1 MVSDQEIARGVEIL
15 LRQSDPNAVTSLNG
29 VVQQLGAKLGQ
40 DLSHKAEFISD
51 QISLLRSQVQQPL
64 QHPAMIKDHFAL
76 LNHPQFAAQ
85 QQFYSHFAL
94 QQQHQQQQQQQYLY
108 FQQQQQQQR
117 QPTLQPLVQQQV
129 PSPVVARTAAGSAQH
144 VASNVASAPKESATS
159 GTKRRG
165 GPGGL
170 NKVCGVSPELQAIVG
185 QPAMPRTEI
194 VKQLWVYIRKHNL
207 QDPGNKRKIICND
220 ALRALF
226 ETDCTDMFKMNKLL
240 AKHIT
245 ALDPSKQ
252 ADQADQAKRLKV
264 EAEPMAAKVE
274 AHSVAAKVETHSTAA
289 EVEQPVFSTVTIS
302 DALAKFFGSE
312 EKEIPQTEALKRI
325 WEYIKLNQLEDPVNS
340 MVIVCDAKLQEL
352 LECESISAS
361 ELPQMLARRHFV

>member
-1 MVSDQEIARGVEIL
+1 MVSDQEIARGVETL
-15 LRQSDPNAVTSLNG
+15 LRQLDPNAVTSLNG
-29 VVQQLGAKLGQ
+29 VVQQVGAKLGQ
-40 DLSHKAEFISD
+40 DLSHKAEFIND
-51 QISLLRSQVQQPL
+51 QINLILSQQQ
-64 QHPAMIKDHFAL
+64 QHPFMVKDHFAL
-76 LNHPQFAAQ
+76 LNHSQFAQ

-94 QQQHQQQQQQQYLY
+94 QQQQHLY
-108 FQQQQQQQR
+108 FQHH
-117 QPTLQPLVQQQV
+117 V
-129 PSPVVARTAAGSAQH
+129 PPPVARTVAPPPAQH
-144 VASNVASAPKESATS
+144 ASSNVASTPKESATS

-252 ADQADQAKRLKV
+252 AEQAKRLKV
-264 EAEPMAAKVE
+264 ESD
-274 AHSVAAKVETHSTAA
+274 SVAAKVE
-289 EVEQPVFSTVTIS
+289 QPSSSTVTIS

-312 EKEIPQTEALKRI
+312 EKQILQTDALKHI

-340 MVIVCDAKLQEL
+340 MVIINDYTSTL
-352 LECESISAS
+352 LWYFRS
-361 ELPQMLARRHFV
+361 

>member
-1 MVSDQEIARGVEIL
+1 MASDQEIARGVEIL

-40 DLSHKAEFISD
+40 DLSHKTEFISD
-51 QISLLRSQVQQPL
+51 QISLLRSQQQFISQPAQQHHHHPL
-64 QHPAMIKDHFAL
+64 IVKDHFTFM
-76 LNHPQFAAQ
+76 NHSQFANSQAQ

-94 QQQHQQQQQQQYLY
+94 QQQQQHLY
-108 FQQQQQQQR
+108 FQHHVPQPPPLSPQLQLQQQHR
-117 QPTLQPLVQQQV
+117 QLQAP
-129 PSPVVARTAAGSAQH
+129 PSAVMVRTSAAMAPAQH
-144 VASNVASAPKESATS
+144 TLSNVDSAPKESATS

-185 QPAMPRTEI
+185 QPTMPRTEI

-220 ALRALF
+220 ALRAVF

-245 ALDPSKQ
+245 ALDSSKQ
-252 ADQADQAKRLKV
+252 AEQAKRLKV
-264 EAEPMAAKVE
+264 EAD
-274 AHSVAAKVETHSTAA
+274 SVAAKVE
-289 EVEQPVFSTVTIS
+289 QPGSSTVTIS
-302 DALAKFFGSE
+302 DVLANFFGSE
-312 EKEIPQTEALKRI
+312 ETEILQTDAVKRI

-352 LECESISAS
+352 LQCESVPAA
-361 ELPQMLARRHFV
+361 ELPEMLARRHFV

>member
-15 LRQSDPNAVTSLNG
+15 LRQLDPNAVTSLNG

-40 DLSHKAEFISD
+40 DLSHKTEFISNT
-51 QISLLRSQVQQPL
+51 ISLLRSQSQQQKQQQQYPS
-64 QHPAMIKDHFAL
+64 MVKDHFAL
-76 LNHPQFAAQ
+76 LNHPQFANNSQAQ
-85 QQFYSHFAL
+85 QQLYSHFAL
-94 QQQHQQQQQQQYLY
+94 QQQQQQHYQQQLY
-108 FQQQQQQQR
+108 FQHHVQPQQQR
-117 QPTLQPLVQQQV
+117 QPP
-129 PSPVVARTAAGSAQH
+129 PVVVRTAAAAPAQH
-144 VASNVASAPKESATS
+144 VSSNVASTPKESATS

-252 ADQADQAKRLKV
+252 AEQAKRLKV
-264 EAEPMAAKVE
+264 EAD
-274 AHSVAAKVETHSTAA
+274 SVAAKVEQHGS
-289 EVEQPVFSTVTIS
+289 STVTIS

-312 EKEIPQTEALKRI
+312 EKEMLQTEAVKRI
-325 WEYIKLNQLEDPVNS
+325 WEYIKLNQLEDAVNS

-352 LECESISAS
+352 LQCESISAA
-361 ELPQMLARRHFV
+361 EIPEMLARRHFV

>member
-1 MVSDQEIARGVEIL
+1 MPLNLPLLYESKKTMVSDQEIARGVETL
-15 LRQSDPNAVTSLNG
+15 LRQLDPNAVTSLNG

-40 DLSHKAEFISD
+40 DLSHKAEFIND
-51 QISLLRSQVQQPL
+51 QINLILSQQQ
-64 QHPAMIKDHFAL
+64 QQYAHNFAL
-76 LNHPQFAAQ
+76 LNHSQFAQ
-85 QQFYSHFAL
+85 QQFYSHSVL
-94 QQQHQQQQQQQYLY
+94 QQQQHLY
-108 FQQQQQQQR
+108 FQHH
-117 QPTLQPLVQQQV
+117 V
-129 PSPVVARTAAGSAQH
+129 PPPVARTVAPPPAQH
-144 VASNVASAPKESATS
+144 ASSDDASAPKESATS

-245 ALDPSKQ
+245 SLDPSKQ
-252 ADQADQAKRLKV
+252 AEQAKRLKV
-264 EAEPMAAKVE
+264 ESD
-274 AHSVAAKVETHSTAA
+274 SVAAKVE
-289 EVEQPVFSTVTIS
+289 QPSSSTVTIS

-312 EKEIPQTEALKRI
+312 EKQILQTDALKRI

-340 MVIVCDAKLQEL
+340 MVIMCDAKLQEL
-352 LECESISAS
+352 LECGSVSVTEI
-361 ELPQMLARRHFV
+361 PDMLARRHFF

>member
-1 MVSDQEIARGVEIL
+1 MASDQEIARGVESL
-15 LRQSDPNAVTSLNG
+15 LRQLEPNAVTSLNG
-29 VVQQLGAKLGQ
+29 VVQQLGAKLGE
-40 DLSHKAEFISD
+40 DLSHKTEFISE
-51 QISLLRSQVQQPL
+51 QINLLRSQNPLHHHHYHHQPL
-64 QHPAMIKDHFAL
+64 MVKDHFAL
-76 LNHPQFAAQ
+76 LNHSQFANNHAQ

-94 QQQHQQQQQQQYLY
+94 QQQQHQQQQQLY
-108 FQQQQQQQR
+108 FQQQQQQYR
-117 QPTLQPLVQQQV
+117 QMQVQQQQA
-129 PSPVVARTAAGSAQH
+129 PAPPLPTAVVRTTAHAAAQH
-144 VASNVASAPKESATS
+144 VSSNVVSAPKESATS

-220 ALRALF
+220 ALRAVF

-252 ADQADQAKRLKV
+252 AEHAKRLKV
-264 EAEPMAAKVE
+264 EADT
-274 AHSVAAKVETHSTAA
+274 VAAKVEQPGSSTI
-289 EVEQPVFSTVTIS
+289 TIS
-302 DALAKFFGSE
+302 DELAKFFGSE
-312 EKEIPQTEALKRI
+312 EKEMLQTEVIKRI

-340 MVIVCDAKLQEL
+340 MSIVCDAKLQEL
-352 LECESISAS
+352 LQCESVSAA
-361 ELPQMLARRHFV
+361 ELPEMLARRHFV

>member
-15 LRQSDPNAVTSLNG
+15 LRQLDPNAVTSLNG

-40 DLSHKAEFISD
+40 DLSHKTEFISD
-51 QISLLRSQVQQPL
+51 TITLLRSQQQQYPL
-64 QHPAMIKDHFAL
+64 MVKDHFAL
-76 LNHPQFAAQ
+76 LNHPQFANNSQAQ

-94 QQQHQQQQQQQYLY
+94 QQQQQQQQHYQQQLY
-108 FQQQQQQQR
+108 FQHHVQQR
-117 QPTLQPLVQQQV
+117 QPPQVQPA
-129 PSPVVARTAAGSAQH
+129 PVVVRTAAPAHH
-144 VASNVASAPKESATS
+144 VSSNVPSTPKESATS

-245 ALDPSKQ
+245 TLDPSKQ
-252 ADQADQAKRLKV
+252 AEQAKRLKV
-264 EAEPMAAKVE
+264 EADSVAVKVE
-274 AHSVAAKVETHSTAA
+274 ADSVAVK
-289 EVEQPVFSTVTIS
+289 VEQPGSSTVTIT
-302 DALAKFFGSE
+302 DALANFFGSE
-312 EKEIPQTEALKRI
+312 EKEMLQTEAVKRI
-325 WEYIKLNQLEDPVNS
+325 WEYIKLNQLEDAVNS

-352 LECESISAS
+352 LQCESISAA
-361 ELPQMLARRHFV
+361 EIPEMLARRHFV

>member
-1 MVSDQEIARGVEIL
+1 MVSDQDIARGVEIL

-51 QISLLRSQVQQPL
+51 QISLLRSQPPQLISPPSMV
-64 QHPAMIKDHFAL
+64 KDHFAL
-76 LNHPQFAAQ
+76 LNHPQFANTQAQ
-85 QQFYSHFAL
+85 QQFYSHFVL
-94 QQQHQQQQQQQYLY
+94 QQQHHHQQQQQQLY
-108 FQQQQQQQR
+108 FQHHVPPLLSPQQQNQQHR
-117 QPTLQPLVQQQV
+117 QPPSLQHQAP
-129 PSPVVARTAAGSAQH
+129 PPVVVRTAAASAPAQH
-144 VASNVASAPKESATS
+144 ASSNVASAPKESATS

-220 ALRALF
+220 ALRAVF

-252 ADQADQAKRLKV
+252 ADQAKRLKV
-264 EAEPMAAKVE
+264 EGD
-274 AHSVAAKVETHSTAA
+274 SVAAKVEEPGS
-289 EVEQPVFSTVTIS
+289 STVTIS

-312 EKEIPQTEALKRI
+312 EKEILQPDALKRI

-352 LECESISAS
+352 LQCESLSAT
-361 ELPQMLARRHFV
+361 ELPEMLARRHFV

>member
-1 MVSDQEIARGVEIL
+1 MVSDQEIARGVETL
-15 LRQSDPNAVTSLNG
+15 LRQLDPNAVTSLNG

-40 DLSHKAEFISD
+40 DLSHKAEFIND
-51 QISLLRSQVQQPL
+51 QINLILSQQQQQ
-64 QHPAMIKDHFAL
+64 QHPFMVKDHFAL
-76 LNHPQFAAQ
+76 LNHTQFTQ

-94 QQQHQQQQQQQYLY
+94 QQQQHLY
-108 FQQQQQQQR
+108 FQHH
-117 QPTLQPLVQQQV
+117 V
-129 PSPVVARTAAGSAQH
+129 PPPVARTVAPPAQH
-144 VASNVASAPKESATS
+144 ASSDVASAPKESATS

-252 ADQADQAKRLKV
+252 AEQAKRLKV
-264 EAEPMAAKVE
+264 ESD
-274 AHSVAAKVETHSTAA
+274 SVAAKVE
-289 EVEQPVFSTVTIS
+289 QPSSSTVTIS
-302 DALAKFFGSE
+302 DALANFFGSE
-312 EKEIPQTEALKRI
+312 EKQILQTDALKRI

-340 MVIVCDAKLQEL
+340 MVIINDYTSTL
-352 LECESISAS
+352 LWYFRS
-361 ELPQMLARRHFV
+361 

>member
-1 MVSDQEIARGVEIL
+1 MASDQEIARGVETL
-15 LRQSDPNAVTSLNG
+15 LLQSDPNAVTSLNG

-40 DLSHKAEFISD
+40 DLSHKTEFISD
-51 QISLLRSQVQQPL
+51 QISLLRSQQLVSQPLVQQHHHHHPL
-64 QHPAMIKDHFAL
+64 TVKDHFTL
-76 LNHPQFAAQ
+76 MNYPHFANNQAQ

-94 QQQHQQQQQQQYLY
+94 QQQQQQHLY
-108 FQQQQQQQR
+108 FQHR
-117 QPTLQPLVQQQV
+117 VPPMMSPQPPA
-129 PSPVVARTAAGSAQH
+129 VVVRTAAAAQN
-144 VASNVASAPKESATS
+144 VSSNVGSAPKESATS

-170 NKVCGVSPELQAIVG
+170 NKVCGVSPELQAVVG

-220 ALRALF
+220 ALRAVF

-252 ADQADQAKRLKV
+252 AEQAKRLKV
-264 EAEPMAAKVE
+264 EAD
-274 AHSVAAKVETHSTAA
+274 SVADK
-289 EVEQPVFSTVTIS
+289 VEQPGSSTVTIS
-302 DALAKFFGSE
+302 DALVKFFGSE
-312 EKEIPQTEALKRI
+312 EKVMLQADALKRI

-352 LECESISAS
+352 LQCESISAT
-361 ELPQMLARRHFV
+361 ELPEMLARHHFV

>member
-1 MVSDQEIARGVEIL
+1 MVSDQEIARGVETL

-51 QISLLRSQVQQPL
+51 QISLLRSQPPQLISPPVQQ
-64 QHPAMIKDHFAL
+64 HPPSMVKDHFPL
-76 LNHPQFAAQ
+76 LNHPQFANSQAQ

-94 QQQHQQQQQQQYLY
+94 QQHHLHQQQQQQHLY
-108 FQQQQQQQR
+108 FQHHVPPPPPPPPQQQQHR
-117 QPTLQPLVQQQV
+117 QPQVQQQA
-129 PSPVVARTAAGSAQH
+129 PPPVVARTAAAHPQH
-144 VASNVASAPKESATS
+144 ASSNVASAPKESATS

-220 ALRALF
+220 ALRAVF

-252 ADQADQAKRLKV
+252 AEQADQAKRLKV
-264 EAEPMAAKVE
+264 EAD
-274 AHSVAAKVETHSTAA
+274 SVAAKVE
-289 EVEQPVFSTVTIS
+289 QPGSSTVTIS
-302 DALAKFFGSE
+302 DELAKFFGSE
-312 EKEIPQTEALKRI
+312 EKEILQTDALKRI

-340 MVIVCDAKLQEL
+340 MLIVCDTKLQEL
-352 LECESISAS
+352 LQCESVSATDIP
-361 ELPQMLARRHFV
+361 EILARRHFV

>member
-40 DLSHKAEFISD
+40 DLSHKAEFIND
-51 QISLLRSQVQQPL
+51 QISLLRSQVQQPV

-85 QQFYSHFAL
+85 QQFYSHLAL
-94 QQQHQQQQQQQYLY
+94 QQQHQQQQQYLY
-108 FQQQQQQQR
+108 FQQQQQQHQYR
-117 QPTLQPLVQQQV
+117 QPPLQPQVQQQA

-144 VASNVASAPKESATS
+144 VASNAASAPKESATS

-245 ALDPSKQ
+245 ALDPSK
-252 ADQADQAKRLKV
+252 AEQADQAKRLKV
-264 EAEPMAAKVE
+264 EADPMAAKVE
-274 AHSVAAKVETHSTAA
+274 AHSVAAKVEVHSTAA
-289 EVEQPVFSTVTIS
+289 KVKQPDSSTVAIS

-312 EKEIPQTEALKRI
+312 EKEIPQTEAFKRI

-352 LECESISAS
+352 LECESISAL
-361 ELPQMLARRHFV
+361 EIPQMLARRHFV

>member
-51 QISLLRSQVQQPL
+51 QISLLRSQPPQLISPPL
-64 QHPAMIKDHFAL
+64 MVKNHFTL
-76 LNHPQFAAQ
+76 LNHPQFANTQAQ
-85 QQFYSHFAL
+85 QQLYSHFAL
-94 QQQHQQQQQQQYLY
+94 QQQHHHHQHQQQQLY
-108 FQQQQQQQR
+108 FQHHVPPLLSPQHQHR
-117 QPTLQPLVQQQV
+117 QPPSLQSQVQQQAPV
-129 PSPVVARTAAGSAQH
+129 PVMVRTAAAPAQH
-144 VASNVASAPKESATS
+144 ASSNVASAPKESATS

-185 QPAMPRTEI
+185 QPTMPRTEI

-252 ADQADQAKRLKV
+252 ADQAKRLKV
-264 EAEPMAAKVE
+264 EAD
-274 AHSVAAKVETHSTAA
+274 SVATN
-289 EVEQPVFSTVTIS
+289 VEQPVSSTVTIS

-312 EKEIPQTEALKRI
+312 EKEILQTDAVKRI

-340 MVIVCDAKLQEL
+340 SMIVCDAKLQEL
-352 LECESISAS
+352 LQCESVSAT
-361 ELPQMLARRHFV
+361 ELPEMLAGRHFV